1 MNYHIASFKAAYG
14 TSSQLPASTRPE
26 VSFAGRSNVGKS
38 SILNK
43 IMFRKG
49 LAKVSQTP
57 GKTATINFYDV
68 DGVDFVDL
76 PGYGYAKVAK
86 SEKGRWSELIE
97 GYFNQDRRFS
107 LVVSLIDIR
116 HDPSALDVHMAKF
129 LWENDF
135 PFAIALTKA
144 DKLSKNKC
152 AQSIAA
158 LRRQLGF
165 SRDEVEI
172 IPISSANGS
181 GIDDL
186 KAALERRI
194 KAYNN
199 DESTEE

>member
-14 TSSQLPASTRPE
+14 TSSQLPESTRPE

-38 SILNK
+38 SLLNK
-43 IMFRKG
+43 LMYRKG

-68 DGVDFVDL
+68 DGTDFVDL

-97 GYFNQDRRFS
+97 GYFNQDRRFA
-107 LVVSLIDIR
+107 LVVSLVDIR
-116 HDPSALDVHMAKF
+116 HDPSALDMHMAKF

-144 DKLSKNKC
+144 D
-152 AQSIAA
+152 Q
-158 LRRQLGF
+158 
-165 SRDEVEI
+165 
-172 IPISSANGS
+172 
-181 GIDDL
+181 
-186 KAALERRI
+186 ALEASSRETGVCHPQETRFAEGHPLRGNVLFKWHGRR
-194 KAYNN
+194 
-199 DESTEE
+199 

>member
-14 TSSQLPASTRPE
+14 TSSQLPESTRPE

-38 SILNK
+38 SLLNK
-43 IMFRKG
+43 LMYRKG

-68 DGVDFVDL
+68 DGTDFVDL

-97 GYFNQDRRFS
+97 GYFNQDRRFA
-107 LVVSLIDIR
+107 LVVSLVDIR
-116 HDPSALDVHMAKF
+116 HDPSALDMHMAKF

-144 DKLSKNKC
+144 DKLSK
-152 AQSIAA
+152 QAA
-158 LRRQLGF
+158 GKQALSL
-165 SRDEVEI
+165 I
-172 IPISSANGS
+172 HIS
-181 GIDDL
+181 
-186 KAALERRI
+186 EPTRH
-194 KAYNN
+194 
-199 DESTEE
+199 